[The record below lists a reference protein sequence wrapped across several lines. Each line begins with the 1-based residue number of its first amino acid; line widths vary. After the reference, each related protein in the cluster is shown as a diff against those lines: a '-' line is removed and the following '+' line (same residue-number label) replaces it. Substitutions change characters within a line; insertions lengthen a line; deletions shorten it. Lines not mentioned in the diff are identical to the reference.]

1 MSTSQTLAVNQQI
14 DNHPVTG
21 HQKSLIGLAV
31 VGNIAEFF
39 DMFLIG
45 FVISLLTKDQA
56 WQLTGF
62 QSGIVLAGAGVG
74 TVVGSILWG
83 RLADRFGRKHAFV
96 WCIIVLVVFTA
107 ASIFTPTD
115 GWLFLT
121 IMRIGV
127 GVGVGGLSI
136 TSIPFVQEFVPA
148 KQRGLLSGLTAVFI
162 PLGIF
167 LGGLATRT
175 LSGAIGW
182 RGLIALGCFPVIL
195 LIWAHFIPESPRFLQ
210 GRGELDK
217 ARAAYAWAMEI
228 PESEVGEL
236 PEIEENKGASYS
248 LIFKK
253 YPKALAIVT
262 IGSFCFIA
270 GSFTVQSWG
279 QTILGESFHF
289 DTAMVSNLFMLVS
302 LGDLLGRLGTAW
314 ISDKIGR
321 RMTLFGCGVLGGIGC
336 LVAAFAAHAATGSNL
351 QTVGIVFYI
360 GIFIVMTF
368 GDGAFGVLNPFGGE
382 QFPNEARS
390 TGLGLGYGI
399 GATAKI
405 FGPFVVGLLIGGGTP
420 TAKVVFLPFVIF
432 AVLLFLG
439 AVTYLFANE
448 TAGKNLEE
456 I

>member
-1 MSTSQTLAVNQQI
+1 MSTSIPVTQQI
-14 DNHPVTG
+14 DNHPLTRN
-21 HQKSLIGLAV
+21 QRSLIGLAI
-31 VGNIAEFF
+31 VGNISEFF

-45 FVISLLTKDQA
+45 FVIELLMKDQS

-74 TVVGSILWG
+74 TVIGSILWG
-83 RLADRFGRKHAFV
+83 RLADRFGRKHAYV
-96 WCIIVLVVFTA
+96 WCIIVLIVFTA
-107 ASIFTPTD
+107 ASLFTPND

-121 IMRIGV
+121 VMRIGV
-127 GVGVGGLSI
+127 GIGVGGLSI

-175 LSGAIGW
+175 LGGAIGW
-182 RGLIALGCFPVIL
+182 RGLMALGCIPIIL
-195 LIWAHFIPESPRFLQ
+195 VIWAHFVPESPRYLQSQ
-210 GRGELDK
+210 GRTEE
-217 ARAAYAWAMEI
+217 ARKAYAWAMQI
-228 PESEVGEL
+228 PVEEVGEL
-236 PEIEENKGASYS
+236 PIVEHTKNASYS
-248 LIFKK
+248 LILKK
-253 YPKALAIVT
+253 YPKSLAIVT

-279 QTILGESFHF
+279 QAILGQSFKF
-289 DTAMVSNLFMLVS
+289 DTATVSTLFMVVS
-302 LGDLLGRLGTAW
+302 LGDLLGRLGSAW
-314 ISDKIGR
+314 ISDRIGR
-321 RMTLFGCGVLGGIGC
+321 RWTMFICGVVGGIGC
-336 LVAAFAAHAATGSNL
+336 LIAAFAAHNAAGASSL
-351 QTVGIVFYI
+351 HSAGMLFYV

-405 FGPFVVGLLIGGGTP
+405 FGPFVVGMLIGGGSP
-420 TAKVVFLPFVIF
+420 TAEVVFMPFCVF
-432 AVLLFLG
+432 AGLLFLG
-439 AVTYLFANE
+439 AITYMFAKE
-448 TAGKNLEE
+448 TAKKELEE